1 MANRLQP
8 LNLTDFTGGIN
19 LRRNQFQ
26 LADNESPDML
36 NVDIDPRGGFFT
48 RKGWQRWN
56 RDDIVDD
63 VADWNPRN
71 AFLHILSGSEQNI
84 YVATDDRL
92 FASDDLAV
100 FDELTG
106 TYTAEPHLA
115 DFAAW
120 GDDLYVAGG
129 RFQPVRRRTGVGAM
143 VNMAA
148 TPFSEIE
155 APVNDVVPQAEFCEV
170 HAGYLFVA
178 YTRESGTDHPNRI
191 RWSHPNAPSAFRSL
205 DFQDLERGGGHIT
218 GLVSFQDHLLVFKTT
233 SVWAM
238 YGADDESWQFSL
250 VSDHAGCPTSTSQSK
265 SESVVYWFSTY
276 DRGGVYAYNGGK
288 PVLLSERLSP
298 MFENVFSHEN
308 VFVSW
313 AGRRLWVTVPWEHV
327 TGSTLE
333 PTTSFV
339 FDDTI
344 GEEGAWVQYF
354 SEQGVPATVLDGP
367 NTSGRYPLAP
377 LWSDQMAT
385 FVTLDYID
393 DGYDIVDT
401 LDWLGTEGGDD
412 IVTDGDEIIALE
424 GSTIDQ
430 SPFLAYYRTRWLHAG
445 WPDRKKS
452 WRRPTFI
459 CREVP
464 REVDLIVQAFR
475 NFDETDVHRTR
486 TLHIDTAGGASW
498 TLTGADEDGGF
509 DWTPGGSVDP
519 SGTGADWA
527 PARGGSQLIRSGSLG
542 LCRSVQLEIR
552 SSDATPGVRWGVDG
566 IVAKFVM
573 RRFR

>member
-8 LNLTDFTGGIN
+8 LDLTDFTGGIN

-26 LADNESPDML
+26 LAENESPDML

-56 RDDIVDD
+56 ADEIVAD
-63 VADWNPRN
+63 VADWDPRN
-71 AFLHILSGSEQNI
+71 AFLHVLSSGAQNI
-84 YVATDDRL
+84 YVTTDDQL

-100 FDELTG
+100 FAVQAG

-129 RFQPVRRRTGVGAM
+129 RLQPTRRRQGVGALT
-143 VNMAA
+143 NMAA

-155 APVNDVVPQAEFCEV
+155 APVTGVVPQAEFCEV
-170 HAGYLFVA
+170 HAGYMFVG
-178 YTRESGTDHPNRI
+178 YTREAGVDHPNRI
-191 RWSHPNAPSAFRSL
+191 RWSHPNAPDSFRSG

-218 GLVSFQDHLLVFKTT
+218 GLVSFQDHLLIFKTT

-238 YGADDESWQFSL
+238 YGFDDESWQFSL
-250 VSDHAGCPTSTSQSK
+250 VSDHAGCSTTTAQSK

-298 MFENVFSHEN
+298 MFENVFAHEN
-308 VFVSW
+308 VYVSW
-313 AGRRLWVTVPWEHV
+313 AARRLWVTVPWEHV
-327 TGSTLE
+327 TGSTTE
-333 PTTSFV
+333 PTTVFA

-344 GEEGAWVQYF
+344 GSEGAWVQYI
-354 SEQGVPATVLDGP
+354 STVGCPTVVLDGP
-367 NTSGRYPLAP
+367 NVSGRFPLTPMASE
-377 LWSDQMAT
+377 LTAAMAT
-385 FVTLDYID
+385 LEYID
-393 DGYDIVDT
+393 DGYDV
-401 LDWLGTEGGDD
+401 LLVPAWLGTDGDDD
-412 IVTDGDEIIALE
+412 IVTDGDDEIGVE
-424 GSTIDQ
+424 PSSQ
-430 SPFLAYYRTRWLHAG
+430 SPFTAYYRTRWLHAG

-452 WRRPTFI
+452 FRRPTFI
-459 CREVP
+459 CREVA
-464 REVDLIVQAFR
+464 REVQLVVQAFR
-475 NFDETDVHRTR
+475 NYDETDVHRNR
-486 TLHIDTAGGASW
+486 VLLVSPSGGASW
-498 TLTGADEDGGF
+498 TLTGDDEEGGF
-509 DWTPGGSVDP
+509 DWTPGGADDP
-519 SGTGADWA
+519 TGTGANWS
-527 PARGGSQLIRSGSLG
+527 PARGGSQLVRSGSLG
-542 LCRSVQLEIR
+542 LCRAVQLEIR
-552 SSDATPGVRWGVDG
+552 ASDATPGVRWGIDG